1 MSNEKKKLYYNQ
13 VIDLYCKGGK
23 NATEISKEIPVNVL
37 TIQHWIRDFV
47 IENPCFA
54 RKTKRELHLDE
65 AMRLYQNNVTRR
77 ELAERYSVSRTTID
91 DWIHDYVVAH
101 PEYQR
106 RSLKDMYY
114 DKALMLHNEKGL
126 GPMKIS
132 KLIPVSPTT
141 ISLWFRT
148 FAEGDTGTKPAETG
162 PTSTMPDDIKATDM
176 KEAKPTDTDVES
188 LRKEIEKL
196 KKQLSRETLRA
207 DAYNEMINIAEKK
220 FNIAIR
226 KKSGAKQ

>member
-13 VIDLYCKGGK
+13 VINLYCKGGK

-54 RKTKRELHLDE
+54 RKSKRELHLEE

-77 ELAERYSVSRTTID
+77 ELAARYSVSRATID
-91 DWIHDYVVAH
+91 DWIHDYFVAH

-106 RSLKDMYY
+106 RSLKDLYY
-114 DKALMLHNEKGL
+114 DKALMLHNEKGF

-141 ISLWFRT
+141 ISLWFRN
-148 FAEGDTGTKPAETG
+148 FAEGGTGIKSAETG
-162 PTSTMPDDIKATDM
+162 STSTMPDDIKTTDM

-188 LRKEIEKL
+188 LRKEIEEL

>member
-23 NATEISKEIPVNVL
+23 NATDISKVIPVNVL

-54 RKTKRELHLDE
+54 RKSKRELHLDE

-77 ELAERYSVSRTTID
+77 ELAARYSVSMATID
-91 DWIHDYVVAH
+91 SWIHDYVVAH

-114 DKALMLHNEKGL
+114 DKVLMLHNEKGF

-141 ISLWFRT
+141 ISLWFRN
-148 FAEGDTGTKPAETG
+148 FAEEGTGIKPAETG
-162 PTSTMPDDIKATDM
+162 PTSTMPDDKATDM
-176 KEAKPTDTDVES
+176 KEEKPTDTDVES
-188 LRKEIEKL
+188 LRKEIEEL